1 MICTNIKQLREAQG
15 LSGRA
20 LARKAGINPG
30 SLSQMERGIRVM
42 SENEIL
48 RIESAL
54 GQPIEIIVIVKR
66 A

>member
-1 MICTNIKQLREAQG
+1 MMRTNIRQLREAQG
-15 LSGRA
+15 LSGRS
-20 LARKAGINPG
+20 LARRAKINPG

-42 SENEIL
+42 SENEIM

-54 GQPIEIIVIVKR
+54 GQPIEIVVIVKR